1 MLAAGARPSTH
12 LAWSPLWRR
21 FETEV
26 VEPGNCTHCGACAGL
41 AGGLIEFRET
51 AREPLPF
58 STRQLTEVGDAPL
71 ALGWAV
77 CPGRGVPCPELFQ
90 SGSSGWAYLSEKT
103 RQVPQR
109 RDKDLRTGLI
119 APPGAHDPARPLRRG
134 RL

>member
-26 VEPGNCTHCGACAGL
+26 VEPGNCTHCGACVGL
-41 AGGLIEFRET
+41 AGGLLEFRGT

-58 STRQLTEVGDAPL
+58 PTRQLTEVGDAPL

-77 CPGRGVPCPELFQ
+77 CPGRGVPCPELFRSVHQ
-90 SGSSGWAYLSEKT
+90 GGHTSSETT
-103 RQVPQR
+103 RQ
-109 RDKDLRTGLI
+109 G
-119 APPGAHDPARPLRRG
+119 APHGPHRASGGA
-134 RL
+134 